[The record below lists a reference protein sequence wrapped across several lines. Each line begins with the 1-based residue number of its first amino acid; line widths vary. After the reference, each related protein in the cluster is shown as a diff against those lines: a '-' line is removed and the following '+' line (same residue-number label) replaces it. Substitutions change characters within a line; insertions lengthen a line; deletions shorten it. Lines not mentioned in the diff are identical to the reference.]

1 MNHYLLTVPGNH
13 QHMHGYLMCDERQYV
28 IRAINWMTERMEE
41 MGILGFAPCALETP
55 LSTGVDAVRRIA
67 SEQDEKIKQRISQ
80 ATNFHFSAW
89 LMPDDHPDD
98 KQLMKLH

>member
-1 MNHYLLTVPGNH
+1 
-13 QHMHGYLMCDERQYV
+13 
-28 IRAINWMTERMEE
+28 MTERMEE
-41 MGILGFAPCALETP
+41 MGISGFASCALVTP
-55 LSTGVDAVRRIA
+55 LSTGVDTVRRIA
-67 SEQDEKIKQRISQ
+67 GEQDKKIKRQISQ